1 MPKSP
6 RPLGTALE
14 RLEDRSLPT
23 AFGVPWADPG
33 HLTLS
38 FTPDGTPTPR
48 GPATTGDTLDAA
60 GAAWQ
65 REILRAF
72 QTWAAV
78 TNVNIGLVA
87 DGGQALGTHGAVQGD
102 SRFGDVRVAAAPL
115 PDRAV
120 ASALPFSW
128 AGTTFAGDV
137 VFNSAKPFGAG
148 DSPAAFDLYSVALHE
163 AGHVLGL
170 GHADATGYP
179 VPDGGSDL
187 TRRTGSVMDAGYA
200 FTTGLGASDVT
211 AIRAM
216 YGARTPDAFDAAGGN
231 DTAARASAM
240 KSSGLVGRVVADGDL
255 TTLAD
260 VDFYKFTT
268 LPTLG
273 LTSVA
278 VRFQAAGLSLVT
290 PRVTVYDAAG
300 RVVASGV
307 STDPRNNDLT
317 LRFRN
322 GLLGGTYY
330 AKVEG
335 AADDVFG
342 IGAYRLTVDTV
353 NLDAVPLPL
362 LSSLL
367 SPVLDLGLNDT
378 LSSATDLSALLAPPT
393 DARFDATYRGVIES
407 RFDTDNYKLRAPAG
421 TGPVSLNVLVWGTD
435 AGPLNPRVRV
445 YDAGGAPVAY
455 RVLANDAGVFS
466 VVVDAATPGATY
478 YVAVAARAPGAA
490 NSTGAY
496 FLGADF
502 NHFDQPVPTA
512 VAAGTVDAGA
522 TRTEALAVDKGR
534 VFQFGL
540 SADALGGAA
549 GVVTM
554 TVLDAAG
561 KVVFTLEATAG
572 QPLAT
577 TVRYLGPGT
586 YTVRYAT
593 RGATNPLGFGLYLLE
608 LSDDV
613 GPRPTTT
620 TTTRPGSTTTTYS
633 PPPPPPSDSTTV
645 YQAPPPSS
653 STSGT
658 SSSDG
663 TGYTYSGSSTTTTK
677 APPPT
682 YY

>member
-1 MPKSP
+1 MPKQP

-48 GPATTGDTLDAA
+48 GPATTADTLGDAA
-60 GAAWQ
+60 GWQ
-65 REILRAF
+65 REVLRAF

-78 TNVNIGLVA
+78 TNVNIGLVG
-87 DGGQALGTHGAVQGD
+87 DGGQALGTPGAVQGD
-102 SRFGDVRVAAAPL
+102 ARFGDVRIAAGLL
-115 PDRAV
+115 PDGVV

-128 AGTTFAGDV
+128 TGSTYGGDV
-137 VFNSAKPFGAG
+137 LFNSAERFGVGNRA
-148 DSPAAFDLYSVALHE
+148 DAFDLYSVALHE
-163 AGHVLGL
+163 AAHALGL
-170 GHADATGYP
+170 AHSHD
-179 VPDGGSDL
+179 
-187 TRRTGSVMDAGYA
+187 
-200 FTTGLGASDVT
+200 GASAVHEGYSYHPGGLSADDI
-211 AIRAM
+211 ADIQAL
-216 YGARTPDAFDAAGGN
+216 YGVRTPDAFDAAGGN
-231 DTAARASAM
+231 NTTARASAM
-240 KSSGLVGRVVADGDL
+240 KATGLVGRLVADADL
-255 TTLAD
+255 TTTGD

-278 VRFQAAGLSLVT
+278 VRFQASGLSLVT

-307 STDPRNNDLT
+307 STDPLNNDLT

-335 AADDVFG
+335 ATDDVFG
-342 IGAYRLTVDTV
+342 IGAYRLTVDTI
-353 NLDAVPLPL
+353 NLDMIPLPVVSAL
-362 LSSLL
+362 LD
-367 SPVLDLGLNDT
+367 PVLVDLGLNDT
-378 LSSATDLSALLAPPT
+378 LSTATDLSALLAPPT

-407 RFDTDNYKLRAPAG
+407 RFDTDTYKLRAPAG

-435 AGPLNPRVRV
+435 RSPLNPRVRV
-445 YDAGGAPVAY
+445 YDAAGAPVAY

-478 YVAVAARAPGAA
+478 YVAVAARTPGAA
-490 NSTGAY
+490 NSTGEY

-502 NHFDQPVPTA
+502 NHFEQVTPTTLA
-512 VAAGTVDAGA
+512 ADTVAAGT
-522 TRTEALAVDKGR
+522 TRTEALAVTQGR

-561 KVVFTLEATAG
+561 KVVFALEATAG
-572 QPLAT
+572 QPLVT
-577 TVRYLGPGT
+577 TVRYLEPGT
-586 YTVRYAT
+586 YTVRYTT
-593 RGATNPLGFGLYLLE
+593 RGTTTRLGYGLYLLE

-613 GPRPTTT
+613 GPMPTT
-620 TTTRPGSTTTTYS
+620 TTTRPPGAPAPSYPPPPGDS
-633 PPPPPPSDSTTV
+633 PVMYPAPPPPSSPTA
-645 YQAPPPSS
+645 YPA
-653 STSGT
+653 T
-658 SSSDG
+658 SSYDT
-663 TGYTYSGSSTTTTK
+663 TGYTYYGSSTTTTM
-677 APPPT
+677 APMPM

>member
-48 GPATTGDTLDAA
+48 GPATTGDTLGDA
-60 GAAWQ
+60 GAGWQ

-87 DGGQALGTHGAVQGD
+87 DGGQALGTHGTVQGD
-102 SRFGDVRVAAAPL
+102 ARFGDVRVSAAPL
-115 PDRAV
+115 SAGAI

-128 AGTTFAGDV
+128 TGTTFGGDV
-137 VFNSAKPFGAG
+137 VFNSAAPFGIG
-148 DSPAAFDLYSVALHE
+148 NLPGRYDLYSVALHE
-163 AGHVLGL
+163 AAHALGL
-170 GHADATGYP
+170 GHAHEHDSAVAEEYAY
-179 VPDGGSDL
+179 
-187 TRRTGSVMDAGYA
+187 RAAGLSA
-200 FTTGLGASDVT
+200 DDV
-211 AIRAM
+211 ADIRAM

-231 DTAARASAM
+231 ETAARASAM

-255 TTLAD
+255 TTLND

-317 LRFRN
+317 LRFKN
-322 GLLGGTYY
+322 SLLGGTYY

-378 LSSATDLSALLAPPT
+378 LSTATDLSALLAPPT
-393 DARFDATYRGVIES
+393 DARFDATYRGVIEGRS
-407 RFDTDNYKLRAPAG
+407 DVDNYKLRAPAG
-421 TGPVSLNVLVWGTD
+421 TGLVSLNVLVWGTGS
-435 AGPLNPRVRV
+435 APLNPRVRV
-445 YDAGGAPVAY
+445 YDAAGAPVAY

-466 VVVDAATPGATY
+466 VVVDAAAPGATY
-478 YVAVAARAPGAA
+478 YVSVAARTPGAA

-502 NHFDQPVPTA
+502 NHFEQPVPTA

-522 TRTEALAVDKGR
+522 TRTETLTVGTGR

-572 QPLAT
+572 QPLVT

-593 RGATNPLGFGLYLLE
+593 RGTTNPLGFGLYLLE
-608 LSDDV
+608 LSEDV

-620 TTTRPGSTTTTYS
+620 TTTRPGSTTTYS

-658 SSSDG
+658 SSPYG
-663 TGYTYSGSSTTTTK
+663 TGYTYSGSSTTTSK